1 MEDIYLDYPEW
12 QDTADTV
19 HLFLQMAGKVKVERS
34 PKRPQWA
41 HVRLYLVP
49 DGLTTGLIPG
59 DSSPFFHFI
68 QLQRTSGRV
77 YER

>member
-41 HVRLYLVP
+41 LVRL
-49 DGLTTGLIPG
+49 
-59 DSSPFFHFI
+59 
-68 QLQRTSGRV
+68 
-77 YER
+77 